1 MFNGMRIINESPKM
15 VIDGDKY
22 DFVEDPAAAK
32 KVLAMIDEN

>member
-1 MFNGMRIINESPKM
+1 M

-32 KVLAMIDEN
+32 KVLAMIDEKLIELNLK